1 MAGYLVH
8 DGRAS
13 YLERT
18 PYDNSYSWLA
28 SQAMPAYATVFTK
41 DAAEL
46 MVEHKR
52 SQGEVLAHVRADP
65 EHRDPEIGVDAIR
78 HLVART
84 DAA

>member
-18 PYDNSYSWLA
+18 PYDDSYAWLA
-28 SQAMPAYATVFTK
+28 GFPEYATVFTK

-65 EHRDPEIGVDAIR
+65 ERRDPEIGVDAIR